1 MSYSNTGSR
10 KSLLIAAI
18 AGALFSFAINHWVS
32 GDPGQLQD
40 AQSKEDTIKKLESSL
55 AQKEAELNSIRLQAL
70 RNSSSTNTNTVNEIC
85 KQANGDQS
93 NPGRAAQKITDN
105 VFVLRKLGTASDN
118 DRRSYSEKLI
128 EFLSGAPSPDKA
140 AIASKV
146 IFELTNDRIGLPD
159 YALQS
164 IYNSQNDPD
173 LRRVIAQVLSQRG
186 NNALL
191 ESYIKDVQSRLRSE
205 TPRDRQD
212 ALVQLAKTRS
222 ANAADVVIP
231 YLHDPDIN
239 VRLDALLALRD
250 TGNQQQ
256 VGVAEALMSDPE
268 PSVSSLAKDVAS
280 DLQNLSFNARTNLS
294 RSDVEAAL
302 PPIP

>member
-1 MSYSNTGSR
+1 MSYSNIGSK
-10 KSLLIAAI
+10 KSLLIAAV

-32 GDPGQLQD
+32 DNPEQTQD
-40 AQSKEDTIKKLESSL
+40 LQSKEDAIKKLESSL
-55 AQKEAELNSIRLQAL
+55 AQKEAELNNIRLLAL
-70 RNSSSTNTNTVNEIC
+70 RHGSSTNGNTVNEIC
-85 KQANGDQS
+85 KQVNASQS
-93 NPGRAAQKITDN
+93 NPSRAAQKIDDS
-105 VFVLRKLGTASDN
+105 VLILRKLGSPSDN
-118 DRRSYSEKLI
+118 DRRPYSEKLA

-146 IFELTNDRIGLPD
+146 IFDLTNDRNGLPD

-164 IYNSQNDPD
+164 MYNSQSDPN
-173 LRRVIAQVLSQRG
+173 LKRVIAQVLSQRG

-191 ESYIKDVQSRLRSE
+191 ESYIKDVQPRLRSE

-212 ALVQLAKTRS
+212 ALVQLAKTHS
-222 ANAADVVIP
+222 ANAADVIIP

-256 VGVAEALMSDPE
+256 VGVAEALISDPD
-268 PSVSSLAKDVAS
+268 PAVSSLAKDVAS

-294 RSDVEAAL
+294 RSEIESAL

>member
-1 MSYSNTGSR
+1 MSYSNTGSK

-18 AGALFSFAINHWVS
+18 VGALISFAINHWIA
-32 GDPGQLQD
+32 GDSQQNQD
-40 AQSKEDTIKKLESSL
+40 VLSKDEAIKKLQSSL
-55 AQKEAELNSIRLQAL
+55 AQKDAELNNIRLLAL
-70 RNSSSTNTNTVNEIC
+70 RRGSATNANTVSEIC
-85 KQANGDQS
+85 KQVNEGQS
-93 NPGRAAQKITDN
+93 NPSRTAQKINDS
-105 VFVLRKLGTASDN
+105 VLILRKLGTPSDN
-118 DRRSYSEKLI
+118 DRRSYAEKLT
-128 EFLSGAPSPDKA
+128 EFLSGTSSPDKA

-146 IFELTNDRIGLPD
+146 IFDLTNDRNGLPD
-159 YALQS
+159 FALQS
-164 IYNSQNDPD
+164 IYNSQSDPD
-173 LRRVIAQVLSQRG
+173 LKRVIAQVLSQRG
-186 NNALL
+186 NHVLL
-191 ESYIKDVQSRLRSE
+191 ESYIKDVQTRLRSE

-222 ANAADVVIP
+222 ATAADVIIP

-256 VGVAEALMSDPE
+256 VGIAEALMSDPD
-268 PSVSSLAKDVAS
+268 PAVSSLAKDVAS

-294 RSDVEAAL
+294 RSDVESAL